1 MPDPGRP
8 GNDRAPKPG
17 CDGRYR
23 CFACEG
29 GVGRD
34 GRGYANAQSVPCCN
48 PSHEDHMYTYR
59 ECICPSL
66 ISSAREFYATE
77 EEYTRVKCNLEQARP
92 GPRGWCHECARE
104 RKDPPAAPV
113 SRKRR
118 REETVAKQRE
128 RRRERAVAGRPLE
141 AHIGPCGDPEGGAER
156 GARGRLA
163 QLPWC
168 GSGLY
173 RCARCYPPGKVGQTR
188 AVPAKACT
196 DPRAHMPRGYA
207 DRECVH
213 YLPTGAAASE
223 LPADTLEQLRVLA
236 REHGCERCRAAA
248 NE

>member
-1 MPDPGRP
+1 MSDPGRP

-48 PSHEDHMYTYR
+48 PSHEDHMYTYC
-59 ECICPSL
+59 EYMCPSTVPDTC
-66 ISSAREFYATE
+66 EFYATE
-77 EEYTRVKCNLEQARP
+77 EQYRRVKYNLEQARP

-156 GARGRLA
+156 GARERLA

-173 RCARCYPPGKVGQTR
+173 RCARCYPIDKVGQTR
-188 AVPAKACT
+188 AVPAKVCT